1 MPGCCGMAMIQM
13 IYFDNYLLFYKM
25 IDRDEREAFIL
36 VGITILISVIII
48 IIVLICYG
56 CACHVGL

>member
-1 MPGCCGMAMIQM
+1 M

-25 IDRDEREAFIL
+25 IDSNEREAFIL
-36 VGITILISVIII
+36 IGITVLISVII

-56 CACHVGL
+56 CACHVGLLLNKEVERDDR

>member
-1 MPGCCGMAMIQM
+1 M